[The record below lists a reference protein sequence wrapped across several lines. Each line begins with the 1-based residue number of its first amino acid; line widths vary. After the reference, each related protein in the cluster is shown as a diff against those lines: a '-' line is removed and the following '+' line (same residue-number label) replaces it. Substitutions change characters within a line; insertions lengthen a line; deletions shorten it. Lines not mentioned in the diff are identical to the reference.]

1 MAVKKISELPAAGS
15 GDITPDD
22 VLILNDGT
30 ITKKT
35 TITDFFL
42 GTEEL
47 DANFANVVVAGDLTV
62 QGTTTTVN
70 TQEVTIADN
79 QIVLN
84 SDFTGSEPTE
94 NAGIEINRDAAGN
107 KTLLWDESV
116 DKWSVG
122 TEAFIAATFEGNLI
136 GSVFAD
142 DSTLLVDR
150 AAAKITGPVDTQS
163 VTNSV
168 GNLTIAA
175 GNYVIIDSNANGQ
188 IEIGRDSGIGSVII
202 GNNLNQTAISFDGD
216 VTVRTTTTFDFNGAT
231 VTGTNFAESGTGDSV
246 SFDNVSAS
254 LTGDVISQ
262 SNSAILVDAS
272 ANTVLLQNNSTD
284 DLPEGSINT
293 YYSDSQVDSHLS
305 GGTGVSYIQGEISI
319 GQSVATSADV
329 TFNNIT
335 ATNVSADFV
344 GSVFADNNVKIVDA
358 ELAKVNIGNNT
369 TDELVEG
376 SSNLYYSDSLVAAYL
391 KEGTGVSISN
401 GEISIPQEVGA
412 DSDVTFRDVQV
423 NGNFTVQGTTTTVNT
438 EEINLADNIIRF
450 NSDYTGSSPS
460 QDSGI
465 EINRGTESAKTLVW
479 NETTDKWSIGTETF
493 VAGTFE
499 GNLVGAVDGTV
510 NDISNFTSDDLP
522 QGTTNLYFTNPQ
534 ARAAFSAGG
543 DISYDQSNGV
553 FSFSQRTDQEIR
565 LLVSAIGDL
574 SYDFTTGV
582 FSYSIANNTTDDLP
596 EGSANRYYANSL
608 VDSHL
613 SEGTG
618 VTYSSGTI
626 SIGQS
631 VGTSDNVTFST
642 VNASFTGN
650 ITGDIT
656 GDVISESD
664 ATVLVDSTANTV
676 FLSNNTTDDLPE
688 GTSNFYYSNSLVDS
702 HLSGGT
708 GVTYSLGEISIG
720 QSIGITDSVE
730 FGSVSVGTVTA
741 AQVVGDVTGSVFA
754 DDSAVL
760 VDAVNGLIPGYVAID
775 DLKTIVANSTDF
787 ADFQTRI
794 ANNL

>member
-35 TITDFFL
+35 TIADFFV

-84 SDFTGSEPTE
+84 SDFAGSEPTE

-122 TEAFIAATFEGNLI
+122 TEAFIAGIFEGNLT

-142 DSTLLVDR
+142 DSTLLVDKATAR
-150 AAAKITGPVDTQS
+150 ITGPVDTQS
-163 VTNSV
+163 VTNSA
-168 GNLTIAA
+168 GNLTISAD
-175 GNYVIIDSNANGQ
+175 NYVIIDSNVNGQ

-202 GNNLNQTAISFDGD
+202 GNNLNQTAISLHGD

-246 SFDNVSAS
+246 TFDSVSAS
-254 LTGDVISQ
+254 LTGDVISV
-262 SNSAILVDAS
+262 SNGATLVDAT
-272 ANTVLLQNNSTD
+272 ANTVLLQNNTTD
-284 DLPEGSINT
+284 DLPEGSSNT

-305 GGTGVSYIQGEISI
+305 GGTGVSYSQGEIAI

-329 TFNNIT
+329 TFNNINAISVT
-335 ATNVSADFV
+335 ADLI
-344 GSVFADNNVKIVDA
+344 GSVFAADNTKMVDTVTSTIN
-358 ELAKVNIGNNT
+358 LGNNT
-369 TDELVEG
+369 TDDLPQG
-376 SSNLYYSDSLVAAYL
+376 SSNLYYSNSLVAAYL
-391 KEGTGVSISN
+391 TEGTGVSITA
-401 GEISIPQEVGA
+401 GEISIGQAVDA

-423 NGNFTVQGTTTTVNT
+423 NGNFTVQGTTTTINT
-438 EEINLADNIIRF
+438 EEINLADNIIVL
-450 NSDYTGSSPS
+450 NSDYTGSAPS
-460 QDSGI
+460 QSAGI
-465 EINRGTESAKTLVW
+465 EINRGTASAKTLIW
-479 NETTDKWSIGTETF
+479 NETADKWSIGTETL

-499 GNLVGAVDGTV
+499 GNLVGTVDGTV

-522 QGTTNLYFTNPQ
+522 QGSTNLYFSQ
-534 ARAAFSAGG
+534 GLARAAFSAAGDLTYNPTTGQFSFSERTATEVRGLFVPVG
-543 DISYDQSNGV
+543 DISLNNNTGELEV
-553 FSFSQRTDQEIR
+553 
-565 LLVSAIGDL
+565 
-574 SYDFTTGV
+574 DFDAL
-582 FSYSIANNTTDDLP
+582 FNAKTTDDL
-596 EGSANRYYANSL
+596 
-608 VDSHL
+608 
-613 SEGTG
+613 SEGT
-618 VTYSSGTI
+618 
-626 SIGQS
+626 
-631 VGTSDNVTFST
+631 NK
-642 VNASFTGN
+642 
-650 ITGDIT
+650 
-656 GDVISESD
+656 
-664 ATVLVDSTANTV
+664 
-676 FLSNNTTDDLPE
+676 
-688 GTSNFYYSNSLVDS
+688 YYADSLVETY
-702 HLSGGT
+702 LSGGT
-708 GVTYSLGEISIG
+708 GVTYSNGAISIG
-720 QSIGITDSVE
+720 QSVATTDSVT
-730 FGSVSVGTVTA
+730 FSDVTA
-741 AQVVGDVTGSVFA
+741 DVTGSVFA
-754 DDSAVL
+754 NDNSLL
-760 VDAVNGLIPGYVAID
+760 VDAVNAVIPGYVAIS